1 MKENWQ
7 EIITRIIKG
16 DQEAFREVVTSYQ
29 HQAFS
34 LTFRILGNEEEAKD
48 AVQEG
53 FIKIWQ
59 NIKSYN
65 PASQFTS
72 WMYRIMANCA
82 IDRFRKLRRQLEVPI
97 EQVPESWFAGNRNE
111 PNALM
116 DNKEMALMIS
126 FLADKLPEKQQLVFI
141 LRDIQGMESAE
152 VQVILGISETQVKS
166 NLHHARRS
174 IREKIDRIFQLERS
188 RS

>member
-1 MKENWQ
+1 MQEKWQ
-7 EIITRIIKG
+7 EIITRIIAG
-16 DQEAFREVVTSYQ
+16 DQEAFREVVEYYQ

-53 FIKIWQ
+53 FIKLWQ

-65 PASQFTS
+65 PANKFTS

-82 IDRFRKLRRQLEVPI
+82 IDRYRKLQRQNEVTI
-97 EQVPESWFAGNRNE
+97 NLVPETSMRSFYGD
-111 PNALM
+111 PNTSM
-116 DNKEMALMIS
+116 DNQEIARMIRL
-126 FLADKLPEKQQLVFI
+126 LAGKLPEKQQLVFI

-152 VQVILGISETQVKS
+152 VQTVLGISETNVKS
-166 NLHHARRS
+166 NLHHARKS
-174 IREKIDRIFQLERS
+174 IREKIDRIFQREKS
-188 RS
+188 